1 MSLFFE
7 DEIQKVKERTD
18 RLGLDILMSQD
29 PRDRQSK
36 ANRYRRTSHDQTFS
50 NKYQYDSGRRPNS
63 RRNDKD

>member
-7 DEIQKVKERTD
+7 DEIQKVKGKTD

-36 ANRYRRTSHDQTFS
+36 ANKYRRTSHTQTFS
-50 NKYQYDSGRRPNS
+50 NRYQYDR
-63 RRNDKD
+63 RRNKKD